1 MSAGRDLRRLCAEG
15 QVSCLGAFD
24 AISAKLAQRAGGAA
38 IYISGFAASAVRLG
52 MPDLGLMTQTE
63 MAEHVAV
70 ICRSAK
76 LPVIADGD
84 TGYGGVHNVQ
94 RTVQLWEEA
103 GAAAVHLEDQIFPKR
118 CGHIA
123 GKELI
128 PMIEAQRKIA
138 AACDARRDKDFMI
151 IARTDAVA
159 VSGLDDALARCR
171 AYAKTGADVL
181 FVDAPESR
189 EQLKRIG
196 QELGPLGLPLLFNAA
211 RTLKSPIVPA
221 DELKALGF
229 GIIIYPIE
237 GLLTMMKAVEE
248 AYRALLREGST
259 DAILPMAHTFRDIN
273 EMLDMPAFYERE
285 QGYTDSIAA

>member
-1 MSAGRDLRRLCAEG
+1 MSWRIDPNGRRFLWWFGHFIHEPLWGRPEG
-15 QVSCLGAFD
+15 
-24 AISAKLAQRAGGAA
+24 
-38 IYISGFAASAVRLG
+38 
-52 MPDLGLMTQTE
+52 
-63 MAEHVAV
+63 
-70 ICRSAK
+70 
-76 LPVIADGD
+76 
-84 TGYGGVHNVQ
+84 
-94 RTVQLWEEA
+94 
-103 GAAAVHLEDQIFPKR
+103 
-118 CGHIA
+118 
-123 GKELI
+123 
-128 PMIEAQRKIA
+128 
-138 AACDARRDKDFMI
+138 
-151 IARTDAVA
+151 
-159 VSGLDDALARCR
+159 
-171 AYAKTGADVL
+171 L

-273 EMLDMPAFYERE
+273 EMLDMPAFHERE
-285 QGYTDSIAA
+285 QGYTDNIAA